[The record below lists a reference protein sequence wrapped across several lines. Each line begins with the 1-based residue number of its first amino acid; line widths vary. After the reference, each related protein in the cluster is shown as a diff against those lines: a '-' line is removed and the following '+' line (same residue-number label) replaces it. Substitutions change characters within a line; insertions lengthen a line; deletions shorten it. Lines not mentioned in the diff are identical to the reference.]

1 MSERTPAE
9 HDGTGP
15 IPEVA
20 APAVAAPEQTR
31 AEARAEARAEEP
43 AVGWQTSGAG
53 HPRRWAILGV
63 LVTSLL
69 VVVLD
74 NTILNIALPTIQRDL
89 NADQS
94 ELVWAV
100 DSYILVFA
108 ALLFT
113 WGVLGDK
120 YGRKKI
126 LIIGLTIFAL
136 ASAACAFAATSGEL
150 ILFRGIMGIG
160 GAAVLP
166 VTLAVI
172 TVVFPPHERGK
183 AIGAWA
189 GAVGAAV
196 ALGPVLGGLLLQNP
210 QWTNWL
216 TGNDWGGVFLINVPI
231 VAVGL
236 VGIVL
241 VVPETK
247 NPKPQALDIPGL
259 VISFTG
265 LVLLVYGIIHASV
278 TLTFLTP
285 SVLVPMILGILVLT
299 GFVIT
304 EARSEHR
311 SFDVT
316 LFKNRGYAVS
326 LTAVSLAFFAMSG
339 ITFTLPFFLQTLR
352 GLTTLQAGLC
362 FLPFAIGQ
370 IIAAPRSAGMVLR
383 FGYKRVMS
391 LGLFV
396 VGLSLLALSNISL
409 DMPLWGV
416 LLIFFFFGFGMG
428 NVIAPASTVM
438 QNALPLA
445 RAGAGSAVQNTVR
458 QVFGALGVAVIGTI
472 LATRYASNIAPVVA
486 KMPEGTPDS
495 VREAATNSVGG
506 TVGVLKA
513 AEAAGADPTVIAQA
527 TRAAYDAFLNA
538 SHVTGLISTA
548 LVFVAAGVVWFM
560 LPPITPPQKA
570 AHAPQAP
577 RGEET
582 DAPHTQA
589 VGAHD
594 RAEADLGAA
603 ELEDSYARESAEE
616 YRATGTPS
624 EAERA

>member
-1 MSERTPAE
+1 MAE
-9 HDGTGP
+9 SAPTGTR
-15 IPEVA
+15 E
-20 APAVAAPEQTR
+20 APSA
-31 AEARAEARAEEP
+31 
-43 AVGWQTSGAG
+43 GWQTSGAG

-89 NADQS
+89 GADQS

-120 YGRKKI
+120 YGRKRI
-126 LIIGLTIFAL
+126 LIIGLVVFAI
-136 ASAACAFAATSGEL
+136 ASAVCAFATTPQML
-150 ILFRGIMGIG
+150 ILFRGVMGVG

-172 TVVFPPHERGK
+172 TVVFPPHERGR

-196 ALGPVLGGLLLQNP
+196 ALGPVLGGLLLEHPEWFNG
-210 QWTNWL
+210 L
-216 TGNDWGGVFLINVPI
+216 TGNDWGAVFLINVPI
-231 VAVGL
+231 VIIGL
-236 VGIVL
+236 IGIIA

-247 NPKPQALDIPGL
+247 NPNPQRLDIPGL

-285 SVLVPMILGILVLT
+285 SVWVPMLLGIAVLAL
-299 GFVIT
+299 FIVL
-304 EARSEHR
+304 EARSDHR

-326 LTAVSLAFFAMSG
+326 LTAVSLAFFALSG
-339 ITFTLPFFLQTLR
+339 ITFTLPFFLQSIRGYSTLS
-352 GLTTLQAGLC
+352 AGLC

-370 IIAAPRSAGMVLR
+370 ILAAPRSAKMVER
-383 FGYKRVMS
+383 FGYKRVMTFGLVAVTLAL
-391 LGLFV
+391 LGV
-396 VGLSLLALSNISL
+396 ASLSLTT
-409 DMPLWGV
+409 PLWLV
-416 LLIFFFFGFGMG
+416 LVIFFVFGFGMG

-458 QVFGALGVAVIGTI
+458 QVFGAFGVAVIGTV
-472 LATRYASNIAPVVA
+472 LATQYASNVQPVVD
-486 KMPEGTPDS
+486 KLPPGLPPEAVD
-495 VREAATNSVGG
+495 AATNSVGG
-506 TVGVLKA
+506 TVRVLDTLA
-513 AEAAGADPTVIAQA
+513 ANGAPAELVAQGKSIAFDSFLSAA
-527 TRAAYDAFLNA
+527 
-538 SHVTGLISTA
+538 HVTSLISMS
-548 LVFVAAGVVWFM
+548 LVLLAAAVVWFL
-560 LPPITPPQKA
+560 LPPITPPQKGRPA
-570 AHAPQAP
+570 GGPGGAGHEHPHVGEAHNRDEA
-577 RGEET
+577 
-582 DAPHTQA
+582 D
-589 VGAHD
+589 
-594 RAEADLGAA
+594 AEAAA
-603 ELEDSYARESAEE
+603 LQDTYASEAAEE
-616 YRATGTPS
+616 YRAKAVTD
-624 EAERA
+624 EAERP

>member
-1 MSERTPAE
+1 MSAQSHAQPLA
-9 HDGTGP
+9 
-15 IPEVA
+15 
-20 APAVAAPEQTR
+20 
-31 AEARAEARAEEP
+31 
-43 AVGWQTSGAG
+43 GWQTSGSG
-53 HPRRWAILGV
+53 HPRRWTILAV

-89 NADQS
+89 SADQS
-94 ELVWAV
+94 QLVWAV

-126 LIIGLTIFAL
+126 LVIGLVIFAT
-136 ASAACAFAATSGEL
+136 ASAACAFATSPTEL
-150 ILFRGIMGIG
+150 ILFRGVMGIG

-196 ALGPVLGGLLLQNP
+196 ALGPVLGGLLLENP
-210 QWTNWL
+210 EWTRWL
-216 TGNDWGGVFLINVPI
+216 TNNDWGGVFLINVPI
-231 VAVGL
+231 VIIGL
-236 VGIVL
+236 IGIIA

-285 SVLVPMILGILVLT
+285 SVWVPILLGVLVLT

-304 EARSEHR
+304 EARSDHR

-339 ITFTLPFFLQTLR
+339 IIFTLPFFFQTLR
-352 GLTTLQAGLC
+352 GFSTLAAGLC
-362 FLPFAIGQ
+362 FLPFALGQ
-370 IIAAPRSAGMVLR
+370 IIAAPRSAGMVAR
-383 FGYKRVMS
+383 FGYKRVMT
-391 LGLFV
+391 G
-396 VGLSLLALSNISL
+396 GLALVTLAMLGIASL
-409 DMPLWGV
+409 SIDQPLWVV
-416 LLIFFFFGFGMG
+416 LVVFFVFGFGMG

-458 QVFGALGVAVIGTI
+458 QVFGALGVAVIGTV
-472 LATRYASNIAPVVA
+472 LATQYASNVAPVLD
-486 KMPEGTPDS
+486 KLPDGTPDS
-495 VREAATNSVGG
+495 LRELATNSVGG
-506 TVGVLKA
+506 TVSALDTLGGSGLPADVVAQGKQVAYQSFLDA
-513 AEAAGADPTVIAQA
+513 A
-527 TRAAYDAFLNA
+527 
-538 SHVTGLISTA
+538 HVTSLISMVMV
-548 LVFVAAGVVWFM
+548 LVAALVVWFM
-560 LPPITPPQKA
+560 LPPITPPQ
-570 AHAPQAP
+570 
-577 RGEET
+577 RG
-582 DAPHTQA
+582 DHRSGWP
-589 VGAHD
+589 GPGRGLD
-594 RAEADLGAA
+594 GR
-603 ELEDSYARESAEE
+603 
-616 YRATGTPS
+616 
-624 EAERA
+624 